1 MKRIILLLFLLLWA
15 SNSFSQGTAAE
26 LVDSMGPLPCED
38 LQARLDNFG
47 AKVYE
52 DPHASGFAVLY
63 PGKNPFQN
71 AAYERAIKHNSAFRN
86 FPARL
91 VQPLWAKAGED
102 LKIEMWKTTGT
113 LPISQEP
120 VSYKIL
126 DISTRTR
133 LVETSVEVFKLN
145 GRHFFASDDCIDQF
159 DFSVLAKVL
168 LANPDLSAEVV
179 VWNRSHRKG
188 QAFTRLLRKE
198 AISDNGIPTDK
209 IKITYAG
216 QGIAKEWNSVASAV
230 EIWLFPAKN
239 K

>member
-1 MKRIILLLFLLLWA
+1 MT
-15 SNSFSQGTAAE
+15 SE
-26 LVDSMGPLPCED
+26 LVDSMGALSCEE
-38 LQARLDNFG
+38 LESKLDNFG

-52 DPHASGFAVLY
+52 DSHASGFAVLY

-120 VSYKIL
+120 ISYKIL

-145 GRHFFASDDCIDQF
+145 GRHFFASGDCVDQF
-159 DFSVLAKVL
+159 DLSVLAKVL
-168 LANPDLSAEVV
+168 SANPRLSAEVV
-179 VWNRSHRKG
+179 VWNRSRRKG
-188 QAFTRLLRKE
+188 QAMTRLLRKE
-198 AISDNGIPTDK
+198 AISVNGIPTGK

-216 QGIAKEWNSVASAV
+216 QGTAKEWSSVVSGV
-230 EIWLFPAKN
+230 EIWLFPAKH
-239 K
+239 KKPLG